1 MVDLPHVTEV
11 SFLRSSLTPGLS
23 SVASARLLL
32 VLLGLEE
39 MSSRKSR
46 FLRMEH
52 ARVTELKRE
61 LESAC
66 HESQDRAVEV
76 TKAWVVE
83 LFVAERATTAE
94 RGLEVAKACQ
104 VKTEVELWKSLED
117 AEVALQRSQETLE

>member
-1 MVDLPHVTEV
+1 MESDLTQTRVKLGEALERVKFVQQMVMVDLPHVTEV

-66 HESQDRAVEV
+66 HESQDRTVEV

-83 LFVAERATTAE
+83 LFATERATTAE
-94 RGLEVAKACQ
+94 RGL
-104 VKTEVELWKSLED
+104 
-117 AEVALQRSQETLE
+117 